1 MVTISIEKKAL
12 AGLKVLEYAELVSG
26 PYCGKMLADLGAE
39 VIKIERPG
47 TGDRA
52 RQKGPF
58 PNETPHPEKSG
69 LFLCLNTN
77 KLGITLNLE
86 VAIGL
91 KIFKELIKEADIFLE
106 NNPPQTM
113 ETLGLDYPSLE
124 KINPRLIMTSITPFG
139 QTGPY
144 RDYNAYDINIW
155 HSGGLAYGMGDPDK
169 APLNSAGFLADYQAA
184 LNAFV
189 ATLSALIF
197 RQNTGQGQ
205 YVDVSGQEC
214 IASILEFG
222 ITSYTFQG
230 KILRRLGT
238 PYVPLG
244 REKIILPCK
253 DGFVAMLLLEPHQWQ
268 AMTEMMG
275 NPPWAMD
282 PKLSNFFYRMT
293 PEGQEEV
300 KRKYGKDTNEL
311 IEEWLS
317 QQEKEK
323 FFHEAQKRRIP
334 AAPVYNSKEVMEA
347 EHLRERGFFVGM
359 THSQAGTLNYPG
371 APYRFSK
378 TPWRMERPAPL
389 LGQHNEEIYCGRL
402 GYSKEELVKLRQ
414 GGVI

>member
-1 MVTISIEKKAL
+1 MEEKAL
-12 AGLKVLEYAELVSG
+12 AGLKVLEYADLVSG

-47 TGDRA
+47 SGDRS
-52 RQKGPF
+52 RQLGPF
-58 PNETPHPEKSG
+58 PDDIPHPERSG
-69 LFLCLNTN
+69 LFLCLNAN
-77 KLGITLNLE
+77 KLSITLNLE
-86 VAIGL
+86 VTTGL
-91 KIFKELIKEADIFLE
+91 GIFKELVKEADILLE
-106 NNPPQTM
+106 NNPPKTM
-113 ETLGLDYPSLE
+113 ESLGLSYPSLE
-124 KINPRLIMTSITPFG
+124 EINPKLIMTSITPFG

-144 RDYNAYDINIW
+144 RDYSAYDINIW

-169 APLNSAGFLADYQAA
+169 APLNSAGFLADYQSA
-184 LNAFV
+184 LNAFL
-189 ATLSALIF
+189 ATLCALIF
-197 RQNTGQGQ
+197 RQAKGQGQ
-205 YVDVSGQEC
+205 HVDVSGQEC

-238 PYVPLG
+238 PHVPLG
-244 REKIILPCK
+244 LEKIIFPCK

-268 AMTEMMG
+268 AMVEMMG

-300 KRKYGKDTNEL
+300 KRKYGKDINEL

-317 QQEKEK
+317 QQEKEA

-334 AAPVYNSKEVMEA
+334 AAPVYSPKEMMESR
-347 EHLRERGFFVGM
+347 HLRERNFFVEIP
-359 THSQAGTLNYPG
+359 HPQAGTLTYPG
-371 APYRFSK
+371 APYRFSR

-389 LGQHNEEIYCGRL
+389 LGEHNEEIYCGRL
-402 GYSKEELVKLRQ
+402 GYSREELVKLRQ
-414 GGVI
+414 AGVI